1 MNYDQVIEIALSNGQ
16 SFEEIAAAFSAALN
30 KKEQASRE
38 ADRRRTLQTQ
48 YFKKINAF
56 FNLDDNPDNAE
67 PHETA
72 AAAICADL
80 LNDDS
85 WSIEAVEKLYNILP
99 TQTKAAVNLIR
110 GEKSDDPVDRF
121 CADLYSALVNQ
132 EPKKSDDDAIA
143 EFLRALK
150 L

>member
-1 MNYDQVIEIALSNGQ
+1 MNYDQVIEVALSNGQ

-38 ADRRRTLQTQ
+38 ADRRRTLKYQ
-48 YFKKINAF
+48 YLDIIDAF
-56 FNLDDNPDNAE
+56 VDFNNVD

-72 AAAICADL
+72 AAAICVDL
-80 LNDDS
+80 LDDDS
-85 WSIEAVEKLYNILP
+85 WSIEAIEKLYNILP
-99 TQTKAAVNLIR
+99 TQTKAAVNLIH

-132 EPKKSDDDAIA
+132 EPKKSDEDAIA
-143 EFLRALK
+143 DFLRALK

>member
-1 MNYDQVIEIALSNGQ
+1 MNYDQVIEVALSNGQ

-38 ADRRRTLQTQ
+38 ADRRRTLQDQ
-48 YFKKINAF
+48 YLDKIEAF
-56 FNLDDNPDNAE
+56 VNFNCAD

-72 AAAICADL
+72 AAAICVDL
-80 LNDDS
+80 LDDDS
-85 WSIEAVEKLYNILP
+85 WSIEAIEKLYNILP

-132 EPKKSDDDAIA
+132 EPKKSDEDAIA
-143 EFLRALK
+143 DFLRALK

>member
-38 ADRRRTLQTQ
+38 ADRRRTLKDT
-48 YFKKINAF
+48 YSNVIEDFYAGHVPV
-56 FNLDDNPDNAE
+56 DV
-67 PHETA
+67 HVA
-72 AAAICADL
+72 AAAVICENL
-80 LNDDS
+80 LDNDS
-85 WSIEAVEKLYNILP
+85 WSTEAVEKLYNILP

-132 EPKKSDDDAIA
+132 EPKKSDEDVIA

>member
-38 ADRRRTLQTQ
+38 ADRRRTLKHQ
-48 YFKKINAF
+48 YLDIIDAF
-56 FNLDDNPDNAE
+56 LVANNNVD

-85 WSIEAVEKLYNILP
+85 WSMEAVEKLYNILP
-99 TQTKAAVNLIR
+99 TQTKAAVNLIH

-132 EPKKSDDDAIA
+132 EPKKSDEDVIA
-143 EFLRALK
+143 DFLRALK

>member
-30 KKEQASRE
+30 EKEQASRE
-38 ADRRRTLQTQ
+38 ADRRRTLKDT
-48 YFKKINAF
+48 YLNVIKDFYAGHVPV
-56 FNLDDNPDNAE
+56 DV
-67 PHETA
+67 HA
-72 AAAICADL
+72 AAAAVICEDL

-85 WSIEAVEKLYNILP
+85 LSIETVEKLYNILP

-110 GEKSDDPVDRF
+110 GETADDLIDKF
-121 CADLYSALVNQ
+121 YADVYSALVDQ
-132 EPKKSDDDAIA
+132 EPKKSDEDVIA

>member
-1 MNYDQVIEIALSNGQ
+1 MNYDQVIEVALSNGQ

-38 ADRRRTLQTQ
+38 ADRRRTLRNQ
-48 YFKKINAF
+48 YLDTIDAF
-56 FNLDDNPDNAE
+56 LAADDNAD
-67 PHETA
+67 PHKTA

-80 LNDDS
+80 LEDDS
-85 WSIEAVEKLYNILP
+85 WSIEMVEKLYDILP
-99 TQTKAAVNLIR
+99 TQTKTVANLIHA
-110 GEKSDDPVDRF
+110 EQSDDLIDRF

-132 EPKKSDDDAIA
+132 EPKKSDDDVIA

>member
-1 MNYDQVIEIALSNGQ
+1 MNYDQVIEVALSNGQ
-16 SFEEIAAAFSAALN
+16 SFEEIAAAFSAAFN

-38 ADRRRTLQTQ
+38 ADRRRTLKNQ

-56 FNLDDNPDNAE
+56 LNLDDNAD

-72 AAAICADL
+72 AAAICASL
-80 LNDDS
+80 LDDES
-85 WSIEAVEKLYNILP
+85 WSIESIEKLYNILP

-121 CADLYSALVNQ
+121 CVDLYSTLVNQ
-132 EPKKSDDDAIA
+132 EPKKSDEDAIA
-143 EFLRALK
+143 DFLRALK
-150 L
+150 R

>member
-38 ADRRRTLQTQ
+38 ADRRRTLKNQ
-48 YFKKINAF
+48 YLDRIEAF
-56 FNLDDNPDNAE
+56 LVADDRAD
-67 PHETA
+67 PHEIA

-80 LNDDS
+80 LEDDS
-85 WSIEAVEKLYNILP
+85 WSIEMVEKLYDILP
-99 TQTKAAVNLIR
+99 TQTKAVVNLIR

-132 EPKKSDDDAIA
+132 EPKKSDEDAIA
-143 EFLRALK
+143 DFLRALK